1 LRTASSRA
9 GASDLPV
16 PAYSTVLLMI
26 CVADEKIVLIPVTRA
41 MLIIIAA
48 RDRPGWTRSAA
59 DQRGEK
65 GDRDEHGQYA
75 TQYEPECVA
84 LRLTRVL
91 PVSHRGRE
99 HRRVARGH
107 SGAAGSRY
115 ADTMTTRHQPR
126 RRISRSDKNPGPSSS
141 RCRRRRTP
149 IPSPLI
155 LTVNDADRPS
165 HHHVE

>member
-1 LRTASSRA
+1 
-9 GASDLPV
+9 
-16 PAYSTVLLMI
+16 MI

-91 PVSHRGRE
+91 PVSHRGRGTPPGRKRTQRCGWIAL
-99 HRRVARGH
+99 RRYYDHTTPAPPQDLQVRQEPGSLVLTVSPQTNTNTLAAH
-107 SGAAGSRY
+107 SHGE
-115 ADTMTTRHQPR
+115 
-126 RRISRSDKNPGPSSS
+126 
-141 RCRRRRTP
+141 RCRQAF
-149 IPSPLI
+149 PSPC
-155 LTVNDADRPS
+155 
-165 HHHVE
+165 

>member
-1 LRTASSRA
+1 
-9 GASDLPV
+9 
-16 PAYSTVLLMI
+16 MI

-115 ADTMTTRHQPR
+115 ADTMTTRSPAAGSPGQTRTRVPR
-126 RRISRSDKNPGPSSS
+126 PHGVAADEP
-141 RCRRRRTP
+141 P